1 MYERM
6 EYIMKKEDQEL
17 LRVFYQSLANQGFS
31 TSQLQL
37 YAALRGSKQQR
48 LDWVK
53 TYGETLNLPPN
64 ITALL
69 SSIDEFT
76 KEDLAVIAA
85 GQVASVIAPK
95 VQGLITKILSW
106 LKFW

>member
-1 MYERM
+1 
-6 EYIMKKEDQEL
+6 MKKEDAEI
-17 LRVFYQSLANQGFS
+17 LRIFYQSLAQQGFS

-37 YAALRGSKQQR
+37 YAALRGGKVQR
-48 LDWVK
+48 LEWLK
-53 TYGETLNLPPN
+53 MYGNTLNLPPN
-64 ITALL
+64 IVVLL
-69 SSIDEFT
+69 STIDEFT
-76 KEDLAVIAA
+76 KEDLAIIAA